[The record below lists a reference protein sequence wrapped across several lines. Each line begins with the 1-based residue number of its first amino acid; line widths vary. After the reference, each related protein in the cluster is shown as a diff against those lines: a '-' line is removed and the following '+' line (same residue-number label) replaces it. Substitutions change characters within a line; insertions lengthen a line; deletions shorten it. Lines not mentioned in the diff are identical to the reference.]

1 MALYNIMIMEKPG
14 WGNKLADEPLTYGQ
28 QLMTIAAE
36 IDSENNTVTGKLT
49 RLDNITLFKK
59 SASTKYYSLDHYYI
73 DKTPIGHKIN
83 ITTDIENK
91 DLDLCI
97 YVTLPIFTNRT
108 DTA

>member
-1 MALYNIMIMEKPG
+1 
-14 WGNKLADEPLTYGQ
+14 
-28 QLMTIAAE
+28 MTIAAE

-49 RLDNITLFKK
+49 RLNNITLFKK

-73 DKTPIGHKIN
+73 DKTHIGHKIN